1 MNVSDTRTLETEP
14 TTASQRQPAESETSV
29 VFSGDGEPKTPD
41 SMLLELV
48 AIQQDSGIASDTYTL
63 GGVVEELEQKMA
75 QALGKDAAVF
85 MPTGTLANHLAIR
98 RLCGLKP
105 RAVVQEQCH
114 LYNDTG
120 DCVQQ
125 LSGIHMVPLGQ
136 DKAFFTMSEL
146 EAAVTRSDNGR
157 VSNSVGAIMIE
168 SPVRRQ
174 GGQVMPLADM
184 QEITDFCRERG
195 IGSHLDGARLYM
207 MSAASGVSPKEYS
220 ALFDTVYVSLYKY
233 FGAHFG
239 AILAGTEEFCEG
251 LYNDR
256 RMFGSGLSSS
266 AFAAA
271 LAKRGFDGF
280 EERFGVRLYEGYGLS
295 ETSPIIAASATEADR
310 PGTVGKPIRNVEVKL
325 VDDDGREIGQGADG
339 EILVRGPGVMKGYY
353 NKPEETAA
361 VLDADGWFKTGD
373 IGRFDADGYL
383 SITGRAKEMLII
395 GGENVYPRE
404 IEAAIEQHEDVVQ
417 AAVIGVPDESRGEI
431 PVAFVLKRDGAEVDG
446 SEIRQFVKRLL
457 AGFKVPK
464 KVIIRDE
471 LPTGP
476 TGKILKRKL
485 HELL

>member
-41 SMLLELV
+41 SMLSELV
-48 AIQQDSGIASDTYTL
+48 AIQQDGGIASDTYTL

-136 DKAFFTMSEL
+136 DNAFFTMSEL

-157 VSNSVGAIMIE
+157 VSNSVGAMMIE

-174 GGQVMPLADM
+174 GGQVMPLAEM
-184 QEITDFCRERG
+184 KEMTDFCRERG

-207 MSAASGVSPKEYS
+207 QCAATGVSPKEYS

-233 FGAHFG
+233 FGAPFG

-271 LAKRGFDGF
+271 LALRGFDGF
-280 EERFGVRLYEGYGLS
+280 EERFGKAMTKAQSLFDGLNQIDGIQVGRYEHGSNIFPLTLDPS
-295 ETSPIIAASATEADR
+295 IDIDAMADR
-310 PGTVGKPIRNVEVKL
+310 LKESWIFVPTNADDYGRRHLTVNTTILRQSN
-325 VDDDGREIGQGADG
+325 D
-339 EILVRGPGVMKGYY
+339 EILSAFR
-353 NKPEETAA
+353 EA
-361 VLDADGWFKTGD
+361 V
-373 IGRFDADGYL
+373 
-383 SITGRAKEMLII
+383 S
-395 GGENVYPRE
+395 
-404 IEAAIEQHEDVVQ
+404 
-417 AAVIGVPDESRGEI
+417 
-431 PVAFVLKRDGAEVDG
+431 
-446 SEIRQFVKRLL
+446 
-457 AGFKVPK
+457 
-464 KVIIRDE
+464 
-471 LPTGP
+471 
-476 TGKILKRKL
+476 
-485 HELL
+485 